1 MASAEEYAKWIVENK
16 AKQGTPEF
24 ETVAKAYQAARA
36 ASADAT
42 QAKPTSAAAAA
53 SAPAPPK
60 TFEGAR
66 ASYTKYGEEPVAPP
80 GAEAPLV
87 VPRPGTPTGLPAGA
101 GQVVETAPEETTL
114 AGIGGA
120 ITRGV
125 APAAVMAGVGALA
138 APVAGIPLAAGA
150 GLGAAAYG
158 ASQLLGLDKPF
169 VEQLHGLLTKAGVAE
184 PTTATERILQAAAG
198 GVSSGAGGVAA
209 GQALMKS
216 AAPLAQAA
224 GAMLAEAPASQIASD
239 IVGSSA
245 AQAASELGLGAGSQI
260 AAAIIGGGLGG
271 KMPASGRA
279 MPNALTVE
287 AFGKE
292 AKKAVE
298 SPFGGKALERL
309 ATEVQA
315 DPETVAAAERL
326 GITQYLQPDHVST
339 SQVVREIGQAVKS
352 VPGSAARAA
361 EMEGLQQIGTRA
373 AKLVEDLGGTRDL
386 STLSEGVR
394 TELKSQAAALKAKS
408 DALYGEIAQALPS
421 NTRVRADNTLAFIQG
436 RIKEMNGVEN
446 LTPIEKELLAKL
458 TPQRIPSKSGKSVK
472 EIHPTYSL
480 VDELRKDVGEIA
492 GGPGVVPDRST
503 RIAKQL
509 RDVISQDQE
518 VAAQAAGVADKW
530 AQAKDAVRLRKGLE
544 DDLGSLFGKDFDQ
557 SLVTKLMTS
566 TTGLSKG
573 DADRFANIVKAV
585 PDSMRQNVVVSALG
599 SAFGNATKNGELNF
613 NTFSKFYDN
622 LNRNKQAATTVF
634 ANLPPGA
641 KAAFDDLAKVSKSIA
656 QATRE
661 NIGTGRLREAN
672 EQLKAADSFM
682 DAVYG
687 VASKAAIGI
696 PLEMATSAAGFRGA
710 GLASGVAAGL
720 NSALSKSRTT
730 AAKAADA
737 VLLSPEFHRLVIDSA
752 GNPTA
757 QQKAIDR
764 LASSPKFDVFAQAA
778 GLPRAMS
785 DRQLFIRNA
794 ILAGRTAETQPT
806 QEPTP

>member
-1 MASAEEYAKWIVENK
+1 MARYTVQAPDGSTIELEGPEGAAQADVIAQAQRLYAERQAPK
-16 AKQGTPEF
+16 AT
-24 ETVAKAYQAARA
+24 
-36 ASADAT
+36 
-42 QAKPTSAAAAA
+42 
-53 SAPAPPK
+53 PK

-66 ASYTKYGEEPVAPP
+66 ASYTKYGEAPAAPP

-87 VPRPGTPTGLPAGA
+87 TPRPGTPTGLPEGA
-101 GQVVETAPEETTL
+101 GQVVEVSPGETTL

-125 APAAVMAGVGALA
+125 APAAVLAGVGALA

-169 VEQLHGLLTKAGVAE
+169 VEQLQGLLTKAGVAE

-198 GVSSGAGGVAA
+198 GVSSGVGGVAA

-216 AAPLAQAA
+216 ATPIAQAA

-245 AQAASELGLGAGSQI
+245 AQAAGELGLGAGSQV

-271 KMPASGRA
+271 KLPASGRA
-279 MPNALTVE
+279 MPNPLTVE
-287 AFGKE
+287 QFGKE

-315 DPETVAAAERL
+315 DPETIAAAERL

-352 VPGSAARAA
+352 IPGSAARSA
-361 EMEGLQQIGTRA
+361 EMEGLQQVGARA
-373 AKLVEDLGGTRDL
+373 SKLVEDLGGTRDL

-394 TELKSQAAALKAKS
+394 TELKSQAAALKSTS
-408 DALYGEIAQALPS
+408 DKLYEEIAQALPT
-421 NTRVRADNTLAFIQG
+421 NTRVRADKTLAFIQD
-436 RIKEMNGVEN
+436 RAKEMNGVEN

-458 TPQRIPSKSGKSVK
+458 TPQQIASKSGKSVK
-472 EIHPTYSL
+472 QIPPTYAL

-509 RDVISQDQE
+509 RELMTEDQE

-530 AQAKDAVRLRKGLE
+530 AQAKDAVKLRKGLE
-544 DDLGSLFGKDFDQ
+544 DDMASLFGKEFDQ
-557 SLVTKLMTS
+557 SLVTKLTTS

-573 DADRFANIVKAV
+573 DADRFAGIVKAI
-585 PDSMRQNVVVSALG
+585 PASMRQNVVVSALG

-613 NTFSKFYDN
+613 NTFSKFYEN
-622 LNRNKQAATTVF
+622 LGKNKQAEAAVF
-634 ANLPPGA
+634 SNLPPGA
-641 KAAFDDLAKVSKSIA
+641 KSAFDDLAKVSKSIA

-661 NIGTGRLREAN
+661 NIPTGRVQSAQK
-672 EQLKAADSFM
+672 QLENADSF
-682 DAVYG
+682 AGTLYSI
-687 VASKAAIGI
+687 ASKAAVGLPI
-696 PLEMATSAAGFRGA
+696 EAATSAMGFRGA
-710 GLASGVAAGL
+710 GIGAGLAAGL
-720 NSALSKSRTT
+720 GSALQKNRTT

-737 VLLSPEFHRLVIDSA
+737 VLLSPEFQRLVVDSA
-752 GNPTA
+752 GNPSA
-757 QQKAIDR
+757 QQKAINR

-794 ILAGRTAETQPT
+794 ILAGATAEPQQPQEQPT
-806 QEPTP
+806 P

>member
-1 MASAEEYAKWIVENK
+1 MATKLELLLEAEKRGLLPQEKVDALNEARRRGIVAGVE
-16 AKQGTPEF
+16 
-24 ETVAKAYQAARA
+24 
-36 ASADAT
+36 S
-42 QAKPTSAAAAA
+42 
-53 SAPAPPK
+53 PK
-60 TFEGAR
+60 FTEAR
-66 ASYTKYGEEPVAPP
+66 ASYTKYSGAPAAAP
-80 GAEAPLV
+80 GQEAPLA

-125 APAAVMAGVGALA
+125 APAAVMAGLGALA
-138 APVAGIPLAAGA
+138 APIAGIPLAAGA
-150 GLGAAAYG
+150 GLGAAALG
-158 ASQLLGLDKPF
+158 ASQLLGLDTGF
-169 VEQLHGLLTKAGVAE
+169 VENLQGLLTRAGVAE
-184 PTTATERILQAAAG
+184 PQTATERLLKAAAG
-198 GVSSGAGGVAA
+198 GVSSGVGGVAA

-224 GAMLAEAPASQIASD
+224 GVMLAEAPASQIASD
-239 IVGSSA
+239 IAGSSA
-245 AQAASELGLGAGSQI
+245 AQLAAEAGAGPGAQL
-260 AAAIIGGGLGG
+260 AAAVIAGGLGG
-271 KMPASGRA
+271 KLPASGRA
-279 MPNALTVE
+279 MPSPLTVE
-287 AFGKE
+287 EFGKQ

-298 SPFGGKALERL
+298 SPIGGSRALERL

-315 DPETVAAAERL
+315 DPETIAAAERL

-352 VPGSAARAA
+352 IPGSAARSA
-361 EMEGLQQIGTRA
+361 EMEGLQQVGARA
-373 AKLVEDLGGTRDL
+373 SKLIEDLGGTRDL

-394 TELKSQAAALKAKS
+394 TELKSQAAALKSKS

-421 NTRVRADNTLAFIQG
+421 STRVRADNTLAFIKD

-446 LTPIEKELLAKL
+446 LTPIEKELLSKL

-544 DDLGSLFGKDFDQ
+544 DDLASLFGKEFDQ
-557 SLVTKLMTS
+557 SLVTKLTTS

-573 DADRFANIVKAV
+573 DADRFASIVKAV
-585 PDSMRQNVVVSALG
+585 PDSMRKDVVVSALG
-599 SAFGNATKNGELNF
+599 SAFGRATKNGELNF
-613 NTFSKFYDN
+613 NTFANFYDN
-622 LNRNKQAATTVF
+622 LNKNKQSAAAVF
-634 ANLPPGA
+634 SNLPPGA

-661 NIGTGRLREAN
+661 NIATGRLREAN
-672 EQLKAADSFM
+672 DQLKAADSVM
-682 DAVYG
+682 DAFYS
-687 VASKAAIGI
+687 VASKAAIGLPI
-696 PLEMATSAAGFRGA
+696 EAMTSAMGVKGGGIGVGIYAGIN
-710 GLASGVAAGL
+710 AAL
-720 NSALSKSRTT
+720 QKNRTT

-737 VLLSPEFHRLVIDSA
+737 VLLSPEFQRLVVASA
-752 GNPTA
+752 GQPNA
-757 QQKAIDR
+757 QQQAIRR

-785 DRQLFIRNA
+785 DRELFIRNA
-794 ILAGRTAETQPT
+794 LLAGATEEAQAPQEQTQ
-806 QEPTP
+806 

>member
-1 MASAEEYAKWIVENK
+1 MATANEYAAWIVANASK
-16 AKQGTPEF
+16 KGTPEF
-24 ETVAKAYQAARA
+24 EAVAKAYELAKAEAATVQAAPQGRPIASFERGPSAEDLAAARA
-36 ASADAT
+36 A
-42 QAKPTSAAAAA
+42 
-53 SAPAPPK
+53 
-60 TFEGAR
+60 
-66 ASYTKYGEEPVAPP
+66 
-80 GAEAPLV
+80 
-87 VPRPGTPTGLPAGA
+87 
-101 GQVVETAPEETTL
+101 GQPETTA
-114 AGIGGA
+114 AGVGGA

-125 APAAVMAGVGALA
+125 APAAVMAG
-138 APVAGIPLAAGA
+138 AGA
-150 GLGAAAYG
+150 LGAAALGVPAVTG
-158 ASQLLGLDKPF
+158 AALGAGALGAAKLLGVDRPF
-169 VEQLHGLLTKAGVAE
+169 VEKLNELMTRAGVAE
-184 PTTATERILQAAAG
+184 PQTAIERILQAAAG
-198 GVSSGAGGVAA
+198 GVSSGVGGVAA

-271 KMPASGRA
+271 KMPVSGRA

-287 AFGKE
+287 KFGKQ

-298 SPFGGKALERL
+298 SPFAGKTLERL

-352 VPGSAARAA
+352 IPGSAARAA
-361 EMEGLQQIGTRA
+361 EMEGLKQVGERA
-373 AKLVEDLGGTRDL
+373 LKLVEDVGGTRDL
-386 STLSEGVR
+386 STLSDAVKAEM
-394 TELKSQAAALKAKS
+394 KSQAAALKSKS

-421 NTRVRADNTLAFIQG
+421 NTRVRADNTLAFIKG

-446 LTPIEKELLAKL
+446 LTPIEKELLSKL

-472 EIHPTYSL
+472 EIHPTYAL

-492 GGPGVVPDRST
+492 GGPGIVPDRST

-530 AQAKDAVRLRKGLE
+530 AQAKHAVHLRKGLE
-544 DDLGSLFGKDFDQ
+544 DDLVSLFGKDIDQ

-585 PDSMRQNVVVSALG
+585 PVSMRQNVVVSALG

-613 NTFSKFYDN
+613 NTFANFYDN
-622 LNRNKQAATTVF
+622 LNRNKQAAATVF

-661 NIGTGRLREAN
+661 NIATGRLREAN
-672 EQLKAADSFM
+672 DQLKAADSLM

-696 PLEMATSAAGFRGA
+696 PVEAMSSAIGFRGA
-710 GLASGVAAGL
+710 GVGAGLAAGIGAAIQK
-720 NSALSKSRTT
+720 NRTT

-757 QQKAIDR
+757 QQKAINR